1 MKVLFQF
8 MILFY
13 FVSCKDTAPEPCK
26 DPSKSH
32 CINYDPCYGKLP
44 TNADFTMMEAF
55 GNVPILDGWDYY
67 NTDTVSNSYVTF
79 TAKDSTASTY
89 LWRIGTDTFQRRSV
103 TMQFPSNWITHTN
116 LVNFV
121 DVSLTIRRAPYVKCF
136 PNDSGVDSK
145 SKRLFFICDTSN
157 LIKGVFVGSWN
168 KSSQIDTV
176 GFFYWQKMLPNGPVV
191 KLRFTN
197 TSTKCFE
204 YTDDIYYGY
213 REISFGI
220 PVCIGRSY
228 AKIDSNTGKLIIRAT
243 NNNKDTAI
251 FNGYKIQ

>member
-103 TMQFPSNWITHTN
+103 TMQFPSNWITVFSVFLILIVCNT
-116 LVNFV
+116 
-121 DVSLTIRRAPYVKCF
+121 
-136 PNDSGVDSK
+136 
-145 SKRLFFICDTSN
+145 LF
-157 LIKGVFVGSWN
+157 
-168 KSSQIDTV
+168 
-176 GFFYWQKMLPNGPVV
+176 
-191 KLRFTN
+191 
-197 TSTKCFE
+197 
-204 YTDDIYYGY
+204 
-213 REISFGI
+213 
-220 PVCIGRSY
+220 
-228 AKIDSNTGKLIIRAT
+228 
-243 NNNKDTAI
+243 
-251 FNGYKIQ
+251 